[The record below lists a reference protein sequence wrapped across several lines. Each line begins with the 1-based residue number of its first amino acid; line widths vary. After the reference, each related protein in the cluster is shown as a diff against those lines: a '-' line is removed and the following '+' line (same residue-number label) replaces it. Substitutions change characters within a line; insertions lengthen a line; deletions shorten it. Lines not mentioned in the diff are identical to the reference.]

1 MLELE
6 LLHSAGSVL
15 SPPVGG
21 KDLLTAIGH
30 LYKSLNLIGEA
41 RKRISE
47 GVFDGVFTS
56 SDLAEGWFQVNS
68 CRIYTE
74 TSAII
79 DEYLQPAM
87 GLINDAKSMIDSL
100 MAWGLGLTLNAK
112 VNILNC
118 LEEAESVIHAVVE
131 ELESWLTSNGD
142 AGNFCPRCD
151 RKCAYGDNFC
161 PQCGRKL
168 SASALP
174 I

>member
-1 MLELE
+1 MLEME
-6 LLHSAGSVL
+6 FLHSAGFAQ

-21 KDLLTAIGH
+21 KELLTAISH
-30 LYKSLNLIGEA
+30 LYKSLKLIGEA

-74 TSAII
+74 TSIII

-100 MAWGLGLTLNAK
+100 MAWGLGLTPNAK
-112 VNILNC
+112 MNILSC
-118 LEEAESVIHAVVE
+118 LEEAESVIFAVVE
-131 ELESWLTSNGD
+131 ELEGWLTSNESND
-142 AGNFCPRCD
+142 NICPRCD
-151 RKCAYGDNFC
+151 RKYLNGDNFC
-161 PQCGRKL
+161 TRCGHKL
-168 SASALP
+168 AAVDLP
-174 I
+174 V